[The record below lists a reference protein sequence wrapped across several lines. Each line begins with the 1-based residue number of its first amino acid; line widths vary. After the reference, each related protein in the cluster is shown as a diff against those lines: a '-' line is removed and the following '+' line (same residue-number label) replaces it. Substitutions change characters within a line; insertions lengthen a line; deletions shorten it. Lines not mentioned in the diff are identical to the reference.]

1 MGMARRWRKGMSRNV
16 GCPIA
21 LDRMVL
27 DTYWKGLACVGRHRV
42 SVREQP
48 PYLMAT
54 ARTCLYVVIP

>member
-1 MGMARRWRKGMSRNV
+1 MSRNV
-16 GCPIA
+16 GRTIA
-21 LDRMVL
+21 LGRMVL
-27 DTYWKGLACVGRHRV
+27 DTYWKGLVCVGRQHV